1 MKDNIDR
8 HMNVTPTHVGS
19 NGLRYNIHFA
29 FTIPNV
35 LTTNSTQPF
44 TPLYPVHTNIFSFQ

>member
-1 MKDNIDR
+1 MKDNTDW
-8 HMNVTPTHVGS
+8 HMNVMPTHVAS

-35 LTTNSTQPF
+35 LTTNCTQPF